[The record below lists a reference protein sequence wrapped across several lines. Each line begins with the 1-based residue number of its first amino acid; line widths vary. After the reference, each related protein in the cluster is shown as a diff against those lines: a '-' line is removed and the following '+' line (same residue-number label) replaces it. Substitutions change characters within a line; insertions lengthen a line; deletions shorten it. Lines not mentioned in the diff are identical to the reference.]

1 MQPGSKKL
9 PVIELIQRIILA
21 GAGLILLFTLLLFGK
36 TVPKKTEAPAAITS
50 AVSEFNVQTA
60 IKEEKQKLSPAQLLY
75 VTNIENNISR
85 GNVKKQ
91 SENQF
96 TNLAN
101 FWKDSVL
108 SFVPYAYY
116 LSEAA
121 KLDNSEK
128 NLTFAARL
136 ILENMRRET
145 KTDVKAWEA
154 QTAATLFEK
163 ALQLDPDNDDL
174 KVGLGSCYV
183 YGQGMIGDAQQTMKG
198 IQQLL
203 QVVHK
208 DSNNMQAQM
217 VLGIGGVISNQN
229 DKAIERLN
237 KVVTFDP
244 HNLEAVSWLA
254 DAYAATGD
262 KQNAIKWYEQSKH
275 LVNNPAYSKE
285 VDERI
290 KALNDNH

>member
-1 MQPGSKKL
+1 MIK
-9 PVIELIQRIILA
+9 RIILA
-21 GAGLILLFTLLLFGK
+21 GAGVLLLFTLLIFGK
-36 TVPKKTEAPAAITS
+36 TETKKTEAAPVAANS
-50 AVSEFNVQTA
+50 VPQFNIQNF
-60 IKEEKQKLSPAQLLY
+60 IKDEKQKLSPTQLIY
-75 VTNIENNISR
+75 VTDIENNISR
-85 GNVKKQ
+85 GDIKNQ
-91 SENQF
+91 SENQY

-101 FWKDSVL
+101 FWKDSVE

-128 NLTFAARL
+128 KLTFAARL

-145 KTDVKAWEA
+145 QTDLKAWEA
-154 QTAATLFEK
+154 ETAANLFER
-163 ALQLDPDNDDL
+163 ALEKDPENDDL

-183 YGQGMIGDAQQTMKG
+183 YGQGMIGDPQQTMKG

-203 QVVHK
+203 AVVHK

-217 VLGIGGVISNQN
+217 VLGIGAVISNQN
-229 DKAIERLN
+229 DKAIERLQ
-237 KVVTFDP
+237 KVVNFDP

-262 KQNAIKWYEQSKH
+262 KENAVKWYEQSKH
-275 LVNNPAYSKE
+275 LVNNPDFSRE
-285 VDERI
+285 VDQRI
-290 KALNDNH
+290 KALNESHQK

>member
-1 MQPGSKKL
+1 MIK
-9 PVIELIQRIILA
+9 RIILA
-21 GAGLILLFTLLLFGK
+21 SAGVLLLFTLLIFGK
-36 TVPKKTEAPAAITS
+36 TETKKPVVPAETAKIP
-50 AVSEFNVQTA
+50 EFNVQQA
-60 IKEEKQKLSPAQLLY
+60 IREEKQKLTPTQLIY

-85 GNVKKQ
+85 GDIKNQ
-91 SENQF
+91 SENQY

-101 FWKDSVL
+101 FWKDSVA
-108 SFVPYAYY
+108 SFVPYAFY

-128 NLTFAARL
+128 KLTFAARL

-145 KTDVKAWEA
+145 KTELKVWEA
-154 QTAATLFEK
+154 ETAANLFER
-163 ALQLDPDNDDL
+163 ALEKNPENDDL

-217 VLGIGGVISNQN
+217 VLGIGAVISNQT
-229 DKAIERLN
+229 DKAIERLQ
-237 KVVTFDP
+237 KVVNFDP

-254 DAYAATGD
+254 DAYAAEGD
-262 KQNAIKWYEQSKH
+262 KENAIKWYEQSKH
-275 LVNNPAYSKE
+275 LVNNPEFSKE
-285 VDERI
+285 IDQRI
-290 KALNDNH
+290 NALNENH

>member
-1 MQPGSKKL
+1 MIK
-9 PVIELIQRIILA
+9 RILLA
-21 GAGLILLFTLLLFGK
+21 SAGLILLFVLLIFGK
-36 TVPKKTEAPAAITS
+36 TETIKVESSQPVVARST
-50 AVSEFNVQTA
+50 FNIQDVVA
-60 IKEEKQKLSPAQLLY
+60 KERQKLTPSQIISVSKL
-75 VTNIENNISR
+75 ENNITR
-85 GNVKKQ
+85 GDLKKQ
-91 SENQF
+91 EGNQY
-96 TNLAN
+96 TALAY
-101 FWKDSVL
+101 FWKDSAGIFL
-108 SFVPYAYY
+108 PYAYY

-136 ILENMRRET
+136 ILENMRREENT
-145 KTDVKAWEA
+145 QIKSWEA
-154 QTAATLFEK
+154 ETAAMLFQK
-163 ALQLDPDNDDL
+163 ALLLDPGNDDL

-183 YGQGMIGDAQQTMKG
+183 YGQGMTGDPQQTMKG

-203 QVVHK
+203 EVVRK
-208 DSNNMQAQM
+208 DSNNMKAQM
-217 VLGIGGVISNQN
+217 VLGIGAVISGQN
-229 DKAIERLN
+229 EKGIERLN

-275 LVNNPAYSKE
+275 LVNNPEFNKE

-290 KALNDNH
+290 KALNNAQ

>member
-1 MQPGSKKL
+1 MRK
-9 PVIELIQRIILA
+9 RIYLA
-21 GAGLILLFTLLLFGK
+21 GAGVAFLLILLLFGK
-36 TVPKKTEAPAAITS
+36 TESAKTEVLQTQAATPEFKIQTVIT
-50 AVSEFNVQTA
+50 Q
-60 IKEEKQKLSPAQLLY
+60 EKQKLSPIQLVY

-85 GNVKKQ
+85 GDVKKQ
-91 SENQF
+91 SENQYA
-96 TNLAN
+96 TLAN
-101 FWKDSVL
+101 FWKDSVAA
-108 SFVPYAYY
+108 FVPYAYY

-145 KTDVKAWEA
+145 KTDLKVWEA
-154 QTAATLFEK
+154 QIAATLFEK
-163 ALQLDPDNDDL
+163 ALQLNPDSDDL

-183 YGQGMIGDAQQTMKG
+183 YGQGMIGDAAQTMKG

-203 QVVHK
+203 QVVKK
-208 DSNNMQAQM
+208 DSNNMQAQL
-217 VLGIGGVISNQN
+217 VLGIGAVISNQN
-229 DKAIERLN
+229 DKAIERLK
-237 KVVTFDP
+237 KVVDFDA

-254 DAYAATGD
+254 DAYAAEGD
-262 KQNAIKWYEQSKH
+262 KKNAIKWYEQSKH

-290 KALNDNH
+290 KALNDSH

>member
-1 MQPGSKKL
+1 MN
-9 PVIELIQRIILA
+9 ILIKRILLA
-21 GAGLILLFTLLLFGK
+21 SAGLILLFILLIFGK
-36 TVPKKTEAPAAITS
+36 TETIKVESSQPVVARST
-50 AVSEFNVQTA
+50 FNIQDVVA
-60 IKEEKQKLSPAQLLY
+60 KERQKLTPSQIISFSKL
-75 VTNIENNISR
+75 ENNITR
-85 GNVKKQ
+85 GDLKKQ
-91 SENQF
+91 EGNQY
-96 TNLAN
+96 TALAY
-101 FWKDSVL
+101 FWKDSAGIFL
-108 SFVPYAYY
+108 PYAYY

-136 ILENMRRET
+136 ILENMRREENAQI
-145 KTDVKAWEA
+145 KTWEA
-154 QTAATLFEK
+154 ETAAILFQK
-163 ALQLDPDNDDL
+163 ALLLNPDNDDL

-183 YGQGMIGDAQQTMKG
+183 YGQGMTGDPQQTMKG

-203 QVVHK
+203 EVVRK
-208 DSNNMQAQM
+208 DSNNMKAQM
-217 VLGIGGVISNQN
+217 VLGIGAVISGQN
-229 DKAIERLN
+229 EKGVERLN

-275 LVNNPAYSKE
+275 LVNNPEFNKE

-290 KALNDNH
+290 KALNNAQ